1 MSSRRWRLPQHRD
14 DSPHSGHV
22 SVLASRRKMKSPP
35 MSTPNAPLSPLAAA
49 IAKSRTCHC
58 QLTADDIQRGVAEI
72 RQLDKR
78 SEKNRSR
85 GCLFSV
91 LGIAGTFGSFF
102 VAAILN
108 MPVLLLGSL
117 ASVVVVI
124 WSIALNLLN
133 RKTDFENRR
142 YELVAKVTD
151 LLGKDMSPDAQF
163 DLALNLLPQDDK
175 SKYVRDGKAGRWNV
189 KHFHDPWLV
198 LEGRLLDGTKFS
210 VHMAEKHQARSC
222 RKRGR
227 SGKMKFKSKSKN
239 SSEMTLYLK
248 VKSEKYPQLATLGEA
263 AQGAV
268 QIPTWAAIKSLD
280 VTAESL
286 NLRVTTPTAWN
297 VEPPPPPADAAT
309 DNKKPKLRSNTS
321 ADGSELVMS
330 MFLSLYQILNLAR
343 AISKRQS

>member
-1 MSSRRWRLPQHRD
+1 
-14 DSPHSGHV
+14 
-22 SVLASRRKMKSPP
+22 
-35 MSTPNAPLSPLAAA
+35 MSTPDAPLSPMAAA

-58 QLTADDIQRGVAEI
+58 QLTAADIQSGVAEI

-78 SEKNRSR
+78 SERNRSR
-85 GCLFSV
+85 GCMMAV
-91 LGIAGTFGSFF
+91 LGIAGVFGGFF
-102 VAAILN
+102 LAGILN
-108 MPVLLLGSL
+108 MPALLLVPLGSL
-117 ASVVVVI
+117 VLTI
-124 WSIALNLLN
+124 WSIGVSLIN

-142 YELVAKVTD
+142 YELVAKVVQ
-151 LLGKDMSPDAQF
+151 LLSKDMSPDAPF

-189 KHFHDPWLV
+189 KHYHDPWLV

-210 VHMAEKHQARSC
+210 IHAAEKHQARSC

-248 VKSEKYPQLATLGEA
+248 VKSEKYPQLATLGES

-268 QIPTWAAIKSLD
+268 QIPIWAAIKSLD
-280 VTAESL
+280 VTEESL
-286 NLRVTTPTAWN
+286 NLRVTTPTAWT
-297 VEPPPPPADAAT
+297 VEPPPLRDLSN
-309 DNKKPKLRSNTS
+309 DSGSKKPKPRSNTS
-321 ADGSELVMS
+321 AEGSELVMS